1 MEILK
6 NFKALEERFEEFPLI
21 KLMPGEDV
29 FVELPICRM
38 DFNLTLKEPILFVQ
52 DGTIPKAMELAEL
65 KKLIAGTKR
74 FFFKVG
80 DKGELIEVE
89 PSKAKLAMRLPK
101 DTNISDL
108 VYMNG
113 QVLKQEV
120 NN

>member
-6 NFKALEERFEEFPLI
+6 NFKALEDKFEEFVFI

-29 FVELPICRM
+29 FVELPICRI
-38 DFNLTLKEPILFVQ
+38 DFNLTLKNPILFVQ
-52 DGTIPKAMELAEL
+52 EGTIPKAMELAEL

-74 FFFKVG
+74 FYLAVG
-80 DKGELIEVE
+80 NEGQLTEAE
-89 PSKAKLAMRLPK
+89 PAKAKLAMRLPK

-108 VYMNG
+108 VYING